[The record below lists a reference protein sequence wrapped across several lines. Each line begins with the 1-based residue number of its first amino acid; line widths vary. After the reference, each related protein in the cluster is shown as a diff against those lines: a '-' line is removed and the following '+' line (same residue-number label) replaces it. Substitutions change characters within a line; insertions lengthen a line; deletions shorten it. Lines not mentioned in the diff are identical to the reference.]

1 MFKELMICVLKELEE
16 GMMSVCHQIQTINNE
31 KEIIKKIIYTIFKI
45 LISTLSS

>member
-31 KEIIKKIIYTIFKI
+31 KEIIKKLYIQFLKF
-45 LISTLSS
+45 

>member
-16 GMMSVCHQIQTINNE
+16 DMMSMSHQIQNVNNE
-31 KEIIKKIIYTIFKI
+31 KEIIKNYIYKIFKI